1 MIVSRRSF
9 LKTSALAGGLSTAG
23 LVVFPSRRA
32 LAAPLADPFGTTLDR
47 TLVRGAPGAGGYQL
61 IVPGPGEPHLVRQD
75 IGGIASPGRFGRRR
89 PLVAFS
95 QFSDIH
101 MLDAESPARVEFLDR
116 FGDPGSPVAAEVAN
130 LDGSYR
136 PQEILTVQVADAM
149 VRAVNRQA
157 GARPLARRSP
167 LPSAPGIT
175 STTPSTTR
183 RGGQSTCSTASPSGR
198 VPGIRRSTR
207 A

>member
-1 MIVSRRSF
+1 MDISRRSF
-9 LKTSALAGGLSTAG
+9 LKTSALAGGLGAAG
-23 LVVFPSRRA
+23 LVAFPARRA

-47 TLVRGAPGAGGYQL
+47 TLVRGLPGTGGYQL

-89 PLVAFS
+89 PVVAFS

-116 FGDPGSPVAAEVAN
+116 FGDPGSPVAAEVAT

-136 PQEILTVQVADAM
+136 PQEMSD
-149 VRAVNRQA
+149 
-157 GARPLARRSP
+157 G
-167 LPSAPGIT
+167 PG
-175 STTPSTTR
+175 R
-183 RGGQSTCSTASPSGR
+183 
-198 VPGIRRSTR
+198 
-207 A
+207 